1 MVVRW
6 CFFADFRRVLAV
18 FNTLRRL
25 TQIPRAIAKHSNES
39 RESLLMQLSQLLF
52 LLLLRAA
59 IRLVTMLLLF
69 RSQQRT
75 HLSSLE
81 SYLYLVSF
89 WFEIERCYAQRRLT
103 RWILLRMGNG
113 ADEALFMS
121 MVRSGSKLT
130 RVRWQDLKQP
140 YERLRNKLGV

>member
-1 MVVRW
+1 M
-6 CFFADFRRVLAV
+6 
-18 FNTLRRL
+18 
-25 TQIPRAIAKHSNES
+25 
-39 RESLLMQLSQLLF
+39 
-52 LLLLRAA
+52 LLRAA